1 MRQEGWALVCR
12 LFAHGSTVRQ
22 ASMSPREVASLPTV
36 GRALK
41 QATAGQRVIVC
52 PGCDQHAGEISLDPR
67 GGGRICCCPE
77 CGPVPVAGTDLVAWK
92 LDEEWFHRSLRRAL
106 DIQSHDG
113 VVELAGGV
121 WRLGDARKSP
131 VVLARDL
138 ARLWREPSLI
148 ERVRSTT
155 AATRVISPRPDQLRG
170 KPFDDIAGVDWL
182 PLEERF
188 MLHGDGISFFDGVG
202 ESVAPRAIDPS
213 APIHGPFSDDFCWV
227 NLKGWSHGPIQL
239 SDSQS
244 AMFRMLWELG
254 GATIK
259 GERLMVK
266 VGSGSDRPMDLV
278 KLKSGQKGKPEYEG
292 PLFAYRKL
300 IIATRSGDYSIPRMQ
315 ATSLVL

>member
-1 MRQEGWALVCR
+1 M
-12 LFAHGSTVRQ
+12 T
-22 ASMSPREVASLPTV
+22 PTEVASLKGL

-41 QATAGQRVIVC
+41 PAAVSQRYILC
-52 PGCDQHAGEISLDPR
+52 PGCDQHSGEVCADPH
-67 GGGRICCCPE
+67 GGRICRCPE
-77 CGPVPVAGTDLVAWK
+77 CGPVAVEGSDLAAWK

-138 ARLWREPSLI
+138 SRLWREPSLI

-170 KPFDDIAGVDWL
+170 KPFDDLAGVNWL
-182 PLEERF
+182 PLEQRF
-188 MLHGDGISFFDGVG
+188 MLHGDGISYIDGGDGGDGSAMV
-202 ESVAPRAIDPS
+202 RAVDPS
-213 APIHGPFSDDFCWV
+213 VPVHGPFSEDFRWV
-227 NLKGWSHGPIQL
+227 SLKGWSHGPIQL

-244 AMFRMLWELG
+244 AMFRLLWELAG
-254 GATIK
+254 KRIEGDL
-259 GERLMVK
+259 LMRK
-266 VGSGSDRPMDLV
+266 IGSGSDRPMDLF
-278 KLKSGQKGKPEYEG
+278 KLKKGQKDKPEYEG

-300 IIATRSGDYSIPRMQ
+300 VDPTRSGDYSLPRDQ
-315 ATSLVL
+315 AFSLVLQAPVLLQSPINRQCEASQYE